1 MEYAYLWAG
10 LVGVGIVVGAVFFY
24 RYKRISFD
32 DYRKKYDDL

>member
-10 LVGVGIVVGAVFFY
+10 LVGVGIVIGAVMFH